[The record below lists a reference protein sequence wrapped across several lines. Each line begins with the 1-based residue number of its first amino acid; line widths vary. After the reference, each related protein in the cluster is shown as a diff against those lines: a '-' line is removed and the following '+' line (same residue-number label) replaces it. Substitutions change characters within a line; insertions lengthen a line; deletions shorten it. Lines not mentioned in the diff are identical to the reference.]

1 MKKTIAFLSL
11 LFFIAF
17 SSCAQTASPPLN
29 KAKLDSLLNAL
40 DKNNKAMM
48 SLAVMLDGKL
58 VYSKAIGDANRSSA
72 KPITATPQTKY
83 RIGSITKMFTGT
95 MIFQLIQEGKLS
107 LTTPLS
113 TYFPQLPNAEKITI
127 ANLLNHSSGL
137 FNFTNDP
144 GYVATLAQKVSQEE
158 LLAKFQH
165 ASVFEPGSKHEYS
178 NTNYVLLGFIIEK
191 LDKKT
196 YDAALKAR
204 ITTKLGLKDTYYG
217 GKINPSN
224 KEANSYKWIGSW
236 TPDSE
241 TDMSIPCGAGALV
254 STPSD
259 LVKFIDALF
268 NGKLISQESLTQMKT
283 LQGNYGMAMF
293 VIPFYERQGYGHN
306 GGIDGFQSVLAYY
319 PTDKTAIAITAN
331 GVNTLMNN
339 VTIGVLSIAFNKPYT
354 IPSYANTFSVKPEDL
369 DQYLGIYSTDKLPF
383 KIAITKKDGILYGQ
397 ATGQSAFPLEPV
409 KANVFALESAGI
421 TGTFDV
427 EKKQMT
433 FQQGGATFVLTKD
446 Q

>member
-1 MKKTIAFLSL
+1 MQKTTAFLSL

-17 SSCAQTASPPLN
+17 NSCTQIIAPPVN

-40 DKNNKAMM
+40 EKNNKAMM
-48 SLAVMLDGKL
+48 SLAVMHDGKL
-58 VYSKAIGDANRSSA
+58 VYSKAIGDADRSNA
-72 KPITATPQTKY
+72 KPIAATPQTKY

-137 FNFTNDP
+137 FNFTSDP
-144 GYVATLAQKVSQEE
+144 GYVATLAKKVSQEE

-165 ASVFEPGSKHEYS
+165 ATVFEPGAKHEYS

-191 LDKKT
+191 LDKRAF
-196 YDAALKAR
+196 DAALKAR
-204 ITTKLGLKDTYYG
+204 ITNKIGLKDTYYG

-224 KEANSYKWIGSW
+224 KEANSYKWIVSW

-241 TDMSIPCGAGALV
+241 TDMSIPCGAGAMV

-268 NGKLISQESLTQMKT
+268 NGKLINQESLTHMKT

-293 VIPFYERQGYGHN
+293 LIPFYERQGYGHT
-306 GGIDGFQSVLAYY
+306 GGIDGFQSVLVYY
-319 PTDKTAIAITAN
+319 PTDKIAVAITAN
-331 GVNTLMNN
+331 GVNTLLNN
-339 VTIGVLSIAFNKPYT
+339 VTIGVLSILFNKSYT
-354 IPSYANTFSVKPEDL
+354 IPSYANTFTVKPEDL

-397 ATGQSAFPLEPV
+397 ATGQSTFPLEPV
-409 KANVFALESAGI
+409 KANVFTFESAGI

-433 FQQGGATFVLTKD
+433 FQQNGATFVMIKD